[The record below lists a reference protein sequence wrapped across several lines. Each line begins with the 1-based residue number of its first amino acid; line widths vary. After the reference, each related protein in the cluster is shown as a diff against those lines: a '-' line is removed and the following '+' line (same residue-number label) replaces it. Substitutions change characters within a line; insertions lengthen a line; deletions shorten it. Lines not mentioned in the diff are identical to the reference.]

1 MLQYYDRIVD
11 EREVCQ
17 GQWLLNVSTRLAAAP
32 ASLAPTSVEKEG
44 VLGEFTTIGVV
55 DPGYASIQSAVMTNG
70 GKILGL
76 TRDKNMVRGVGTF
89 FVLSLYFLCTFFGK
103 KRKRNKHSVLAMFNL
118 TSESPSSWTS
128 YFLFFLF
135 LPFSSFFLYQKK
147 KQHCRANDPVLSKAF
162 TFNNLNDI
170 CNSSIMIN
178 GATMKYQHNSSNC
191 GDCFG
196 DVMGFSGMYLLL
208 MVADGYTAD
217 MGSTWQTLA
226 LVISSGQNL
235 NSAGFFGQATGF
247 NNWKKWS
254 TSVCLLKEM
263 NQMYV
268 NGKITTGMAQTRN
281 GPVDKTLVYGEQI
294 KMC

>member
-1 MLQYYDRIVD
+1 
-11 EREVCQ
+11 
-17 GQWLLNVSTRLAAAP
+17 
-32 ASLAPTSVEKEG
+32 
-44 VLGEFTTIGVV
+44 
-55 DPGYASIQSAVMTNG
+55 
-70 GKILGL
+70 
-76 TRDKNMVRGVGTF
+76 
-89 FVLSLYFLCTFFGK
+89 
-103 KRKRNKHSVLAMFNL
+103 
-118 TSESPSSWTS
+118 
-128 YFLFFLF
+128 
-135 LPFSSFFLYQKK
+135 
-147 KQHCRANDPVLSKAF
+147 
-162 TFNNLNDI
+162 
-170 CNSSIMIN
+170 MIN

-235 NSAGFFGQATGF
+235 NSAEFFGQATGF

-294 KMC
+294 KMWNEFWPGFYQGEREERRNFLFFSFFFLFKLTSSFCFISFLSLSLSLSLYFHITNSTTRWF